1 MRKPAAALGSIGF
14 FALAPGVVA
23 GVLPWY
29 LTDGWERR
37 ETCYGWLLV
46 PLGAT
51 LVAVGGAA
59 LVYAFA
65 RYVTEG
71 LGTPAPAAP
80 TELVVVGGL
89 NRCVRNPMYLAVVRP
104 SSDNRFSLPH
114 PCCSRTGALC
124 SPRWLRSRARTKNP
138 CLPAGS
144 VRKCEAY
151 RRSVPDEKTSTA
163 ATTAR
168 CSGPPPRPATGP
180 GWPWRRG

>member
-89 NRCVRNPMYLAVVRP
+89 NRCVRNPMYLAVVATIIGQSLLLAPPVLLAYGCAVFAAMAAFTRSYEEPMLARRFGAQMRGLP
-104 SSDNRFSLPH
+104 SQR
-114 PCCSRTGALC
+114 
-124 SPRWLRSRARTKNP
+124 PRWLPHETSHNA
-138 CLPAGS
+138 AHGS
-144 VRKCEAY
+144 
-151 RRSVPDEKTSTA
+151 TSA
-163 ATTAR
+163 
-168 CSGPPPRPATGP
+168 SS
-180 GWPWRRG
+180 WPHG